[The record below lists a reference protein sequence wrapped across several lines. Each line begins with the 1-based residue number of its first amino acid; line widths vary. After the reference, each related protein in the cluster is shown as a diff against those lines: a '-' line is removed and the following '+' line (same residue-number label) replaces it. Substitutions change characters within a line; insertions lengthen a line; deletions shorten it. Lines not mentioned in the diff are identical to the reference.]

1 MKAEET
7 GPEGT
12 GVISV
17 YVTFPA
23 GFAADDVIIDLVREK
38 LAACGNL
45 MSGVTSIYSWE
56 GRIERDPETVA
67 VLKTTA
73 DRMEALVARL
83 REIHPYDTPC
93 IVAWPVI
100 GGFAPYLEWVRTE
113 TRL

>member
-1 MKAEET
+1 MSSAA
-7 GPEGT
+7 GT
-12 GVISV
+12 DVVSV

-23 GFAADDVIIDLVREK
+23 NFAVEAAITDLVREK

-45 MSGVTSIYSWE
+45 MTGVTSLYSWE
-56 GRIERDPETVA
+56 GRIERDAETV
-67 VLKTTA
+67 VILKTMA
-73 DRMEALVARL
+73 DRMEALVTRL

-100 GGFAPYLEWVRTE
+100 GGFSPYLEWVQTE